1 MAFTHLHVHT
11 EYSLLDGSN
20 KIKEYVARVRELGMN
35 SAAITD
41 HGVMY
46 GVIDFYRAAR
56 EAGIKPILGCEV
68 YVAPNSRFDK
78 ELTGGEDR
86 YHHLVLLA
94 ENNTGYAN
102 LMKIVSRG
110 FTEGYY
116 YKPRVDMEVL
126 QQFHEGIIALSAC
139 LAGEVP
145 RLILK
150 GMKEEARMAARKYE
164 ACFGKGNYFLE
175 LQDHGIPEQRTVNM
189 ELVQMSRE
197 LDIPLV
203 TTNDVHYT
211 YAEDAIPHDILLCLQ
226 TGKKLADE
234 DRMRYEGGQYYVKSE
249 EEMKGLFPYA
259 WEAVENTQRIADR
272 CNVEIEFGVTK
283 LPKYD
288 VPEGYDSWSYLN
300 KLCNDGLAERYGDG
314 DQPAGETGQTLRERL
329 DYELGVIR
337 RMGYVDYFLIV
348 WDFIN
353 YAKEHGIP
361 VGPGRGSAAGSI
373 VAYCLKI
380 TNIDPIHYNLLFE
393 RFLNPARVSM
403 PDIDTDLCY
412 RRRGEVIEYLARKYG
427 SDQVAQIITFGTLAA
442 RAVIRDVGRVTN
454 MPLREVDRIA
464 KMVPV
469 GPGVTLKKTME
480 GSREFRDLYD
490 SDTTVHRL
498 IDHCLDLEGISRNS
512 GTHAA
517 GVVICSKPV
526 EEYVP
531 IQLTQDGFIQTQYEK
546 DQVEQLG
553 LLKMDLLGLRNLTV
567 IHDALEMIRE
577 NRGID
582 LDINKIPSEDEETCK
597 MLCDGDTI
605 GVFQSESSGFT
616 SLLMQLHPERFEDLI
631 PMVALYRPG
640 PLGSGMAEDFIKR
653 KHGKIP
659 VEYPHPSLEP
669 ILKETYGVI
678 LYQEQV
684 MQIASVMGGFSLGQA
699 DMLRRAMGHK
709 EPEILQ
715 QNRETFV
722 DGAVANGVDD
732 RTANY
737 VFDLM
742 VHFAGYGFNKSH
754 SVCYGWIA
762 WQTAYLKAHY
772 RPEFMAAM
780 MTCYNGD
787 RDKVSRYISD
797 TRRAGVVIAAP
808 DVNLSEAYFSVK
820 GDKILFGLDGIQ
832 NVGEGAVRS
841 IIEARKQGGPFKSLS
856 DFVERAD
863 NRGLN
868 SRACESLI
876 RCGAL
881 DSLGANRSQLLAALP
896 EALGDAQSIR
906 NERASGQL
914 NLFGGEETPETIV
927 YPDLP
932 DMDPKEKIEWER
944 KLLGFYVSGHPLDSY
959 KEQLKAC
966 TPLYHLT
973 AEGNQYDGRMVTI
986 GGTIS
991 RIKGTMTK
999 KGQPMGYVTI
1009 EDYDGEVETVVFP
1022 SVWETVRPILAE
1034 DAAVAIRGRVQAN
1047 ERDVRVL
1054 AEEIIPL
1061 DKLRA
1066 SAPSPAGVLHLYI
1079 DAAHDSN
1086 EVSQRLAGLFQKHHV
1101 KTPVIMHMMRTG
1113 QEIHAAPKFYVNY
1126 SSEAERDFRMLLGER
1141 AVALRN
1147 SGSGNI

>member
-1 MAFTHLHVHT
+1 MKRLDPFVHLHSHT
-11 EYSLLDGSN
+11 EYSLFDGISR
-20 KIKEYVARVRELGMN
+20 IGELVSHVKEMGQTAL
-35 SAAITD
+35 AITD

-46 GVIDFYRAAR
+46 GAIYLYK
-56 EAGIKPILGCEV
+56 ECIKQGIKPIIGCEI
-68 YVAPNSRFDK
+68 YVTRGSRFDK
-78 ELTGGEDR
+78 SGNGKEKLA
-86 YHHLVLLA
+86 HLILLA
-94 ENNTGYAN
+94 ENNEGYQN
-102 LMKIVSRG
+102 LIKICSKAW
-110 FTEGYY
+110 TEGYY
-116 YKPRVDMEVL
+116 HRPRADHEL
-126 QQFHEGIIALSAC
+126 LEKYHEGLIVTSAC
-139 LAGEVP
+139 VGGEVP
-145 RLILK
+145 QAILN
-150 GMKEEARMAARKYE
+150 GDMDEARKVIEFYINT
-164 ACFGKGNYFLE
+164 FGKDNYFLE
-175 LQDHGIPEQRTVNM
+175 IQNHGLPEEAAVRPVLASLAK
-189 ELVQMSRE
+189 EYGLGLVA
-197 LDIPLV
+197 
-203 TTNDVHYT
+203 TNDFHYT
-211 YAEDAIPHDILLCLQ
+211 KKEDARSQEIKLCIS
-226 TGKKLADE
+226 TGKTLDDPYHFHFANDE
-234 DRMRYEGGQYYVKSE
+234 FYCKSGDEMRAILGNIPG
-249 EEMKGLFPYA
+249 A
-259 WEAVENTQRIADR
+259 IENTRVIADR
-272 CNVEIEFGVTK
+272 CNVELTFGEHK
-283 LPKYD
+283 LPSFD
-288 VPEGYDSWSYLN
+288 VPEGETAASYLR
-300 KLCNDGLAERYGDG
+300 KLCEKALPERYAIVTDK
-314 DQPAGETGQTLRERL
+314 ERSRM
-329 DYELGVIR
+329 DYELGVIDK
-337 RMGYVDYFLIV
+337 MGFSDYFLIV
-348 WDFIN
+348 MDFIH
-353 YAKEHGIP
+353 YAKSHGIP
-361 VGPGRGSAAGSI
+361 IGPGRGSAAGSI
-373 VAYCLKI
+373 VSYLLHI
-380 TNIDPIHYNLLFE
+380 TEVDPLRFDLLFE

-490 SDTTVHRL
+490 SDTTVHCL

-1086 EVSQRLAGLFQKHHV
+1086 EVSQRLAGLFQKHHG

-1113 QEIHAAPKFYVNY
+1113 QEIHAARKFYVNY

>member
-1 MAFTHLHVHT
+1 MKRLDPFVHLHSHT
-11 EYSLLDGSN
+11 EYSLFDGISR
-20 KIKEYVARVRELGMN
+20 IGELVSHVKEMGQTAL
-35 SAAITD
+35 AITD

-46 GVIDFYRAAR
+46 GAIYLYK
-56 EAGIKPILGCEV
+56 ECIKQGIKPIIGCEI
-68 YVAPNSRFDK
+68 YVTRGSRFDK
-78 ELTGGEDR
+78 SGNGKEKLA
-86 YHHLVLLA
+86 HLILLA
-94 ENNTGYAN
+94 ENNEGYQN
-102 LMKIVSRG
+102 LIKICSKAW
-110 FTEGYY
+110 TEGYY
-116 YKPRVDMEVL
+116 HRPRADHEL
-126 QQFHEGIIALSAC
+126 LEKYHEGLIVTSAC
-139 LAGEVP
+139 VGGEVP
-145 RLILK
+145 QAILN
-150 GMKEEARMAARKYE
+150 GDMDEARKVIEFYINT
-164 ACFGKGNYFLE
+164 FGKDNYFLE
-175 LQDHGIPEQRTVNM
+175 IQNHGLPEEVAVRPVLASLAK
-189 ELVQMSRE
+189 EYGLGLVA
-197 LDIPLV
+197 
-203 TTNDVHYT
+203 TNDFHYT
-211 YAEDAIPHDILLCLQ
+211 KKEDARSQEIKLCIS
-226 TGKKLADE
+226 TGKTLDDPYHFHFANDE
-234 DRMRYEGGQYYVKSE
+234 FYCKSGDEMRAILGN
-249 EEMKGLFPYA
+249 FPGA
-259 WEAVENTQRIADR
+259 IENTRVIADR
-272 CNVEIEFGVTK
+272 CNVELTFGEHK
-283 LPKYD
+283 LPSFD
-288 VPEGYDSWSYLN
+288 VPEGETAASYLR
-300 KLCNDGLAERYGDG
+300 KLCEKALPERYAIVTDK
-314 DQPAGETGQTLRERL
+314 ERSRM
-329 DYELGVIR
+329 DYELGVIDK
-337 RMGYVDYFLIV
+337 MGFSDYFLIV
-348 WDFIN
+348 MDFIH
-353 YAKEHGIP
+353 YAKSHGIP
-361 VGPGRGSAAGSI
+361 IGPGRGSAAGSI
-373 VAYCLKI
+373 VSYLLHI
-380 TNIDPIHYNLLFE
+380 TEVDPLRFDLLFE

-490 SDTTVHRL
+490 SDTTVHCL

-841 IIEARKQGGPFKSLS
+841 IIEARKQGGLFKSLS

-1086 EVSQRLAGLFQKHHV
+1086 EVSQRLAGLFQKHHG

>member
-1 MAFTHLHVHT
+1 MKRLDPFVHLHSHT
-11 EYSLLDGSN
+11 EYSLFDGISR
-20 KIKEYVARVRELGMN
+20 IGELVSHVKEMGQTAL
-35 SAAITD
+35 AITD

-46 GVIDFYRAAR
+46 GAIYLYK
-56 EAGIKPILGCEV
+56 ECIKQGIKPIIGCEI
-68 YVAPNSRFDK
+68 YVTRGSRFDK
-78 ELTGGEDR
+78 SGNGKEKLA
-86 YHHLVLLA
+86 HLILLA
-94 ENNTGYAN
+94 ENNEGYQN
-102 LMKIVSRG
+102 LIKICSKAW
-110 FTEGYY
+110 TEGYY
-116 YKPRVDMEVL
+116 HRPRADHEL
-126 QQFHEGIIALSAC
+126 LEKYHEGLIVTSAC
-139 LAGEVP
+139 VGGEVP
-145 RLILK
+145 QAILN
-150 GMKEEARMAARKYE
+150 GDMDEARKVIEFYINT
-164 ACFGKGNYFLE
+164 FGKDNYFLE
-175 LQDHGIPEQRTVNM
+175 IQNHGLPEEAAVRPVLASLAK
-189 ELVQMSRE
+189 EYGLGLVA
-197 LDIPLV
+197 
-203 TTNDVHYT
+203 TNDFHYT
-211 YAEDAIPHDILLCLQ
+211 KKEDARSQEIKLCIS
-226 TGKKLADE
+226 TGKTLDDPYHFHFANDE
-234 DRMRYEGGQYYVKSE
+234 FYCKSGDEMRAILGN
-249 EEMKGLFPYA
+249 FPGA
-259 WEAVENTQRIADR
+259 IENTRVIADR
-272 CNVEIEFGVTK
+272 CNVELTFGEHK
-283 LPKYD
+283 LPSFD
-288 VPEGYDSWSYLN
+288 VPEGETAASYLR
-300 KLCNDGLAERYGDG
+300 KLCEKALPERYAVVTDK
-314 DQPAGETGQTLRERL
+314 ERSRM
-329 DYELGVIR
+329 DYELGVIDK
-337 RMGYVDYFLIV
+337 MGFSDYFLIV
-348 WDFIN
+348 MDFIH
-353 YAKEHGIP
+353 YAKSHGIP
-361 VGPGRGSAAGSI
+361 IGPGRGSAAGSI
-373 VAYCLKI
+373 VSYLLHI
-380 TNIDPIHYNLLFE
+380 TEVDPLRFDLLFE

-517 GVVICSKPV
+517 GVVICSKHV

-1086 EVSQRLAGLFQKHHV
+1086 EVSQRLAGLFQKHHG

>member
-1 MAFTHLHVHT
+1 MKRLDPFVHLHSHT
-11 EYSLLDGSN
+11 EYSLFDGISR
-20 KIKEYVARVRELGMN
+20 IGELVSHVKEMGQTAL
-35 SAAITD
+35 AITD

-46 GVIDFYRAAR
+46 GAIYLYK
-56 EAGIKPILGCEV
+56 ECIKQGIKPIIGCEI
-68 YVAPNSRFDK
+68 YVTRGSRFDK
-78 ELTGGEDR
+78 SGNGKEKLA
-86 YHHLVLLA
+86 HLILLA
-94 ENNTGYAN
+94 ENNEGYQN
-102 LMKIVSRG
+102 LIKICSKAW
-110 FTEGYY
+110 TEGYY
-116 YKPRVDMEVL
+116 HRPRADHEL
-126 QQFHEGIIALSAC
+126 LEKYHEGLIVTSAC
-139 LAGEVP
+139 VGGEVP
-145 RLILK
+145 QAILN
-150 GMKEEARMAARKYE
+150 GDMDEARKVIEFYINT
-164 ACFGKGNYFLE
+164 FGKDNYFLE
-175 LQDHGIPEQRTVNM
+175 IQNHGLPEEAAVRPVLASLAK
-189 ELVQMSRE
+189 EYGLGLVA
-197 LDIPLV
+197 
-203 TTNDVHYT
+203 TNDFHYT
-211 YAEDAIPHDILLCLQ
+211 KKEDARSQEIKLCIS
-226 TGKKLADE
+226 TGKTLDDPYHFHFANDE
-234 DRMRYEGGQYYVKSE
+234 FYCKSGDEMRAILGN
-249 EEMKGLFPYA
+249 FPGA
-259 WEAVENTQRIADR
+259 IENTRVIADR
-272 CNVEIEFGVTK
+272 CNVELTFGEHK
-283 LPKYD
+283 LPSFD
-288 VPEGYDSWSYLN
+288 VPEGETAASYLR
-300 KLCNDGLAERYGDG
+300 KLCEKALPERYAIVTDK
-314 DQPAGETGQTLRERL
+314 ERSRM
-329 DYELGVIR
+329 DYELGVIDK
-337 RMGYVDYFLIV
+337 MGFSDYFLIV
-348 WDFIN
+348 MDFIH
-353 YAKEHGIP
+353 YAKSHGIP
-361 VGPGRGSAAGSI
+361 IGPGRGSAAGSI
-373 VAYCLKI
+373 VSYLLHI
-380 TNIDPIHYNLLFE
+380 TEVDPLRFDLLFE

-490 SDTTVHRL
+490 SDTTVHCL

-841 IIEARKQGGPFKSLS
+841 IIEARKQGGLFKSLS

-1022 SVWETVRPILAE
+1022 SVWETVRP
-1034 DAAVAIRGRVQAN
+1034 
-1047 ERDVRVL
+1047 
-1054 AEEIIPL
+1054 
-1061 DKLRA
+1061 
-1066 SAPSPAGVLHLYI
+1066 
-1079 DAAHDSN
+1079 DSC
-1086 EVSQRLAGLFQKHHV
+1086 
-1101 KTPVIMHMMRTG
+1101 
-1113 QEIHAAPKFYVNY
+1113 
-1126 SSEAERDFRMLLGER
+1126 
-1141 AVALRN
+1141 
-1147 SGSGNI
+1147 

>member
-1 MAFTHLHVHT
+1 MKRLDPFVHLHSHT
-11 EYSLLDGSN
+11 EYSLFDGISR
-20 KIKEYVARVRELGMN
+20 IGELVSHVKEMGQTAL
-35 SAAITD
+35 AITD

-46 GVIDFYRAAR
+46 GAVYLYKECIKQ
-56 EAGIKPILGCEV
+56 GIKPIIGCEI
-68 YVAPNSRFDK
+68 YVTRGSRFDK
-78 ELTGGEDR
+78 SGNGKEKLA
-86 YHHLVLLA
+86 HLILLA
-94 ENNTGYAN
+94 ENNEGYQN
-102 LMKIVSRG
+102 LIKICSKAW
-110 FTEGYY
+110 TEGYY
-116 YKPRVDMEVL
+116 HRPRADHEL
-126 QQFHEGIIALSAC
+126 LEKYHEGLIVTSAC
-139 LAGEVP
+139 VGGEVP
-145 RLILK
+145 QAILN
-150 GMKEEARMAARKYE
+150 GDMDEARKVIEFYINT
-164 ACFGKGNYFLE
+164 FGKDNYFLE
-175 LQDHGIPEQRTVNM
+175 IQNHGLPEEAAVRPVLASLAK
-189 ELVQMSRE
+189 EYGLGLVA
-197 LDIPLV
+197 
-203 TTNDVHYT
+203 TNDFHYT
-211 YAEDAIPHDILLCLQ
+211 KKEDARSQEIKLCIS
-226 TGKKLADE
+226 TGKTLDDPYHFHFANDE
-234 DRMRYEGGQYYVKSE
+234 FYCKSGDEMRAILGN
-249 EEMKGLFPYA
+249 FPGA
-259 WEAVENTQRIADR
+259 IENTRVIADR
-272 CNVEIEFGVTK
+272 CNVELTFGEHK
-283 LPKYD
+283 LPSFD
-288 VPEGYDSWSYLN
+288 VPEGETAASYLR
-300 KLCNDGLAERYGDG
+300 KLCEKALPERYAVVTDK
-314 DQPAGETGQTLRERL
+314 ERSRM
-329 DYELGVIR
+329 DYELGVIDK
-337 RMGYVDYFLIV
+337 MGFSDYFLIV
-348 WDFIN
+348 MDFIH
-353 YAKEHGIP
+353 YAKSHGIP
-361 VGPGRGSAAGSI
+361 IGPGRGSAAGSI
-373 VAYCLKI
+373 VSYLLHI
-380 TNIDPIHYNLLFE
+380 TEVDPLRFDLLFE

-868 SRACESLI
+868 SHACESLI

-1086 EVSQRLAGLFQKHHV
+1086 EVSQRLAGLFQKHHG

>member
-1 MAFTHLHVHT
+1 MKRLDPFVHLHSHT
-11 EYSLLDGSN
+11 EYSLFDGISR
-20 KIKEYVARVRELGMN
+20 IGELVSHVKEMGQTAL
-35 SAAITD
+35 AITD

-46 GVIDFYRAAR
+46 GAVYLYKECIKQ
-56 EAGIKPILGCEV
+56 GIKPIIGCEI
-68 YVAPNSRFDK
+68 YVTRGSRFDK
-78 ELTGGEDR
+78 SGNGKEKLA
-86 YHHLVLLA
+86 HLILLA
-94 ENNTGYAN
+94 ENNEGYQN
-102 LMKIVSRG
+102 LIKICSKAW
-110 FTEGYY
+110 TEGYY
-116 YKPRVDMEVL
+116 HRPRADHEL
-126 QQFHEGIIALSAC
+126 LEKYHEGLIVTSAC
-139 LAGEVP
+139 VGGEVP
-145 RLILK
+145 QAILN
-150 GMKEEARMAARKYE
+150 GDMDEARKVIEFYINT
-164 ACFGKGNYFLE
+164 FGKDNYFLE
-175 LQDHGIPEQRTVNM
+175 IQNHGLPEEAAVRPVLASLAK
-189 ELVQMSRE
+189 EYGLGLVA
-197 LDIPLV
+197 
-203 TTNDVHYT
+203 TNDFHYT
-211 YAEDAIPHDILLCLQ
+211 KKEDARSQEIKLCIS
-226 TGKKLADE
+226 TGKTLDDPYHFHFANDE
-234 DRMRYEGGQYYVKSE
+234 FYCKSGDEMRAILGN
-249 EEMKGLFPYA
+249 FPGA
-259 WEAVENTQRIADR
+259 IENTRVIADR
-272 CNVEIEFGVTK
+272 CNVELTFGEHK
-283 LPKYD
+283 LPSFD
-288 VPEGYDSWSYLN
+288 VPEGETAASYLR
-300 KLCNDGLAERYGDG
+300 KLCEKALPERYAVVTDK
-314 DQPAGETGQTLRERL
+314 ERSRM
-329 DYELGVIR
+329 DYELGVIDK
-337 RMGYVDYFLIV
+337 MGFSDYFLIV
-348 WDFIN
+348 MDFIH
-353 YAKEHGIP
+353 YAKSHGIP
-361 VGPGRGSAAGSI
+361 IGPGRGSAAGSI
-373 VAYCLKI
+373 VSYLLHI
-380 TNIDPIHYNLLFE
+380 TEVDPLRFNLLFE

-517 GVVICSKPV
+517 GVVICSKHV

-1086 EVSQRLAGLFQKHHV
+1086 EVSQRLAGLFQKHHG

>member
-1 MAFTHLHVHT
+1 MKRLDPFVHLHSHT
-11 EYSLLDGSN
+11 EYSLFDGISR
-20 KIKEYVARVRELGMN
+20 IGELVSHVKEMGQTAL
-35 SAAITD
+35 AITD

-46 GVIDFYRAAR
+46 GAVYLYKECIKQ
-56 EAGIKPILGCEV
+56 GIKPIIGCEI
-68 YVAPNSRFDK
+68 YVTRGSRFDK
-78 ELTGGEDR
+78 SGNGKEKLA
-86 YHHLVLLA
+86 HLILLA
-94 ENNTGYAN
+94 ENNEGYQN
-102 LMKIVSRG
+102 LIKICSKAW
-110 FTEGYY
+110 TEGYY
-116 YKPRVDMEVL
+116 HRPRADHEL
-126 QQFHEGIIALSAC
+126 LEKYHEGLIVTSAC
-139 LAGEVP
+139 VGGEVP
-145 RLILK
+145 QAILN
-150 GMKEEARMAARKYE
+150 GDMDEARKVIEFYINT
-164 ACFGKGNYFLE
+164 FGKDNYFLE
-175 LQDHGIPEQRTVNM
+175 IQNHGLPEEAAVRPVLASLAK
-189 ELVQMSRE
+189 EYGLGLVA
-197 LDIPLV
+197 
-203 TTNDVHYT
+203 TNDFHYT
-211 YAEDAIPHDILLCLQ
+211 KKEDARSQEIKLCIS
-226 TGKKLADE
+226 TGKTLDDPYHFHFANDE
-234 DRMRYEGGQYYVKSE
+234 FYCKSGDEMRAILGN
-249 EEMKGLFPYA
+249 FPGA
-259 WEAVENTQRIADR
+259 IENTRVIADR
-272 CNVEIEFGVTK
+272 CNVELTFGEHK
-283 LPKYD
+283 LPSFD
-288 VPEGYDSWSYLN
+288 VPEGETAASYLR
-300 KLCNDGLAERYGDG
+300 KLCEKALPGRYAVVTDKERS
-314 DQPAGETGQTLRERL
+314 RM
-329 DYELGVIR
+329 DYELGVIDK
-337 RMGYVDYFLIV
+337 MGFSDYFLIV
-348 WDFIN
+348 MDFIH
-353 YAKEHGIP
+353 YAKSHGIP
-361 VGPGRGSAAGSI
+361 IGPGRGSAAGSI
-373 VAYCLKI
+373 VSYLLHI
-380 TNIDPIHYNLLFE
+380 TEVDPLRFDLLFE

-490 SDTTVHRL
+490 SDTTVHCL

-841 IIEARKQGGPFKSLS
+841 IIEARKQGGLFKSLS

-1086 EVSQRLAGLFQKHHV
+1086 EVSQRLAGLFQKHHG

>member
-1 MAFTHLHVHT
+1 MKRLDPFVHLHSHT
-11 EYSLLDGSN
+11 EYSLFDGISR
-20 KIKEYVARVRELGMN
+20 IGELVSHVKEMGQTAL
-35 SAAITD
+35 AITD

-46 GVIDFYRAAR
+46 GAIYLYK
-56 EAGIKPILGCEV
+56 ECIKQGIKPIIGCEI
-68 YVAPNSRFDK
+68 YVTRGSRFDK
-78 ELTGGEDR
+78 SGNGKEKLA
-86 YHHLVLLA
+86 HLILLA
-94 ENNTGYAN
+94 ENNEGYQN
-102 LMKIVSRG
+102 LIKICSKAW
-110 FTEGYY
+110 TEGYY
-116 YKPRVDMEVL
+116 HRPRADHEL
-126 QQFHEGIIALSAC
+126 LEKYHEGLIVTSAC
-139 LAGEVP
+139 VGGEVP
-145 RLILK
+145 QAILN
-150 GMKEEARMAARKYE
+150 GDMDEARKVIEFYINT
-164 ACFGKGNYFLE
+164 FGKDNYFLE
-175 LQDHGIPEQRTVNM
+175 IQNHGLPEEAAVRPVLASLAK
-189 ELVQMSRE
+189 EYGLGLVA
-197 LDIPLV
+197 
-203 TTNDVHYT
+203 TNDFHYT
-211 YAEDAIPHDILLCLQ
+211 KKEDARSQEIKLCIS
-226 TGKKLADE
+226 TGKTLDDPYHFHFANDE
-234 DRMRYEGGQYYVKSE
+234 FYCKSGDEMRAILGN
-249 EEMKGLFPYA
+249 FPGA
-259 WEAVENTQRIADR
+259 IENTRVIADR
-272 CNVEIEFGVTK
+272 CNVELTFGEHK
-283 LPKYD
+283 LPSFD
-288 VPEGYDSWSYLN
+288 VPEGETAASYLR
-300 KLCNDGLAERYGDG
+300 KLCEKALPERYAVVTDK
-314 DQPAGETGQTLRERL
+314 ERSRM
-329 DYELGVIR
+329 DYELGVIDK
-337 RMGYVDYFLIV
+337 MGFSDYFLIV
-348 WDFIN
+348 MDFIH
-353 YAKEHGIP
+353 YAKSHGIP
-361 VGPGRGSAAGSI
+361 IGPGRGSAAGSI
-373 VAYCLKI
+373 VSYLLHI
-380 TNIDPIHYNLLFE
+380 TEVDPLRFDLLFE

-531 IQLTQDGFIQTQYEK
+531 IQLTQDRFIQTQYEK

-1086 EVSQRLAGLFQKHHV
+1086 EVSQRLAGLFQKHHG

>member
-1 MAFTHLHVHT
+1 MKRLDPFVHLHSHT
-11 EYSLLDGSN
+11 EYSLFDGISR
-20 KIKEYVARVRELGMN
+20 IGELVSHVKEMGQTAL
-35 SAAITD
+35 AITD

-46 GVIDFYRAAR
+46 GAVYLYKECIKQ
-56 EAGIKPILGCEV
+56 GIKPIIGCEI
-68 YVAPNSRFDK
+68 YVTRGSRFDK
-78 ELTGGEDR
+78 SGNGKEKLA
-86 YHHLVLLA
+86 HLILLA
-94 ENNTGYAN
+94 ENNEGYQN
-102 LMKIVSRG
+102 LIKICSKAW
-110 FTEGYY
+110 TEGYY
-116 YKPRVDMEVL
+116 HRPRADHEL
-126 QQFHEGIIALSAC
+126 LEKYHEGLIVTSAC
-139 LAGEVP
+139 VGGEVP
-145 RLILK
+145 QAILN
-150 GMKEEARMAARKYE
+150 GDMDEARKVIEFYINT
-164 ACFGKGNYFLE
+164 FGKDNYFLE
-175 LQDHGIPEQRTVNM
+175 IQNHGLPEEAAVRPVLASLAK
-189 ELVQMSRE
+189 EYGLGLVA
-197 LDIPLV
+197 
-203 TTNDVHYT
+203 TNDFHYT
-211 YAEDAIPHDILLCLQ
+211 KKEDARSQEIKLCIS
-226 TGKKLADE
+226 TGKTLDDPYHFHFANDE
-234 DRMRYEGGQYYVKSE
+234 FYCKSGDEMRAILGN
-249 EEMKGLFPYA
+249 FPGA
-259 WEAVENTQRIADR
+259 IENTRVIADR
-272 CNVEIEFGVTK
+272 CNVELTFGEHK
-283 LPKYD
+283 LPSFD
-288 VPEGYDSWSYLN
+288 VPEGETAASYLR
-300 KLCNDGLAERYGDG
+300 KLCEKALPERYAIVTDK
-314 DQPAGETGQTLRERL
+314 ERSRM
-329 DYELGVIR
+329 DYELGVIDK
-337 RMGYVDYFLIV
+337 MGFSDYFLIV
-348 WDFIN
+348 MDFIH
-353 YAKEHGIP
+353 YAKSHGIP
-361 VGPGRGSAAGSI
+361 IGPGRGSAAGSI
-373 VAYCLKI
+373 VSYLLHI
-380 TNIDPIHYNLLFE
+380 TEVDPLRFDLLFE

-1086 EVSQRLAGLFQKHHV
+1086 EVSQRLAGLFQKHHG

>member
-1 MAFTHLHVHT
+1 MKRLDPFVHLHSHT
-11 EYSLLDGSN
+11 EYSLFDGISR
-20 KIKEYVARVRELGMN
+20 IGELVSHVKEMGQTAL
-35 SAAITD
+35 AITD

-46 GVIDFYRAAR
+46 GAIYLYK
-56 EAGIKPILGCEV
+56 ECIKQGIKPIIGCEI
-68 YVAPNSRFDK
+68 YVTRGSRFDK
-78 ELTGGEDR
+78 SGNGKEKLA
-86 YHHLVLLA
+86 HLILLA
-94 ENNTGYAN
+94 ENNEGYQN
-102 LMKIVSRG
+102 LIKICSKAW
-110 FTEGYY
+110 TEGYY
-116 YKPRVDMEVL
+116 HRPRADHEL
-126 QQFHEGIIALSAC
+126 LEKFHEGLIVTSAC
-139 LAGEVP
+139 VGGEVP
-145 RLILK
+145 QAILN
-150 GMKEEARMAARKYE
+150 GDMDEARKVIEFYINT
-164 ACFGKGNYFLE
+164 FGKDNYFLE
-175 LQDHGIPEQRTVNM
+175 IQNHGLPEEAAVRPVLASLAK
-189 ELVQMSRE
+189 EYGLGLVA
-197 LDIPLV
+197 
-203 TTNDVHYT
+203 TNDFHYT
-211 YAEDAIPHDILLCLQ
+211 KKEDARSQEIKLCIS
-226 TGKKLADE
+226 TGKTLDDPYHFHFANDE
-234 DRMRYEGGQYYVKSE
+234 FYCKSGDEMRAILGN
-249 EEMKGLFPYA
+249 FPGA
-259 WEAVENTQRIADR
+259 IENTRVIADR
-272 CNVEIEFGVTK
+272 CNVELTFGEHK
-283 LPKYD
+283 LPSFD
-288 VPEGYDSWSYLN
+288 VPEGETAASYLR
-300 KLCNDGLAERYGDG
+300 KLCEKALPERYAIVTDK
-314 DQPAGETGQTLRERL
+314 ERSRM
-329 DYELGVIR
+329 DYELGVIDK
-337 RMGYVDYFLIV
+337 MGFSDYFLIV
-348 WDFIN
+348 MDFIH
-353 YAKEHGIP
+353 YAKSHGIP
-361 VGPGRGSAAGSI
+361 IGPGRGSAAGSI
-373 VAYCLKI
+373 VSYLLHI
-380 TNIDPIHYNLLFE
+380 TEVDPLRFDLLFE

-469 GPGVTLKKTME
+469 GPGVTLKKTIE

-490 SDTTVHRL
+490 SDTTVHCL

-841 IIEARKQGGPFKSLS
+841 IIEARKQGGLFKSLS

-999 KGQPMGYVTI
+999 KGQPMGYVMI

-1086 EVSQRLAGLFQKHHV
+1086 EVSQRLAGLFQKHHG

>member
-1 MAFTHLHVHT
+1 MKRLDPFVHLHSHT
-11 EYSLLDGSN
+11 EYSLFDGISR
-20 KIKEYVARVRELGMN
+20 IGELVSHVKEMGQTAL
-35 SAAITD
+35 AITD

-46 GVIDFYRAAR
+46 GAVYLYKECIKQ
-56 EAGIKPILGCEV
+56 GIKPIIGCEI
-68 YVAPNSRFDK
+68 YVTRGSRFDK
-78 ELTGGEDR
+78 SGNGKEKLA
-86 YHHLVLLA
+86 HLILLA
-94 ENNTGYAN
+94 ENNEGYQN
-102 LMKIVSRG
+102 LIKICSKAW
-110 FTEGYY
+110 TEGYY
-116 YKPRVDMEVL
+116 HRPRADHEL
-126 QQFHEGIIALSAC
+126 LEKYHEGLIVTSAC
-139 LAGEVP
+139 VGGEVP
-145 RLILK
+145 QAILN
-150 GMKEEARMAARKYE
+150 GDMDEARKVIEFYINT
-164 ACFGKGNYFLE
+164 FGKDNYFLE
-175 LQDHGIPEQRTVNM
+175 IQNHGLPEEAAVRPVLASLAK
-189 ELVQMSRE
+189 EYGLGLVA
-197 LDIPLV
+197 
-203 TTNDVHYT
+203 TNDFHYT
-211 YAEDAIPHDILLCLQ
+211 KKEDARSQEIKLCIS
-226 TGKKLADE
+226 TGKTLDDPYHFHFANDE
-234 DRMRYEGGQYYVKSE
+234 FYCKSGDEMRAILGN
-249 EEMKGLFPYA
+249 FPGA
-259 WEAVENTQRIADR
+259 IENTRVIADR
-272 CNVEIEFGVTK
+272 CNVELTFGEHK
-283 LPKYD
+283 LPSFD
-288 VPEGYDSWSYLN
+288 MPEGETAASYLR
-300 KLCNDGLAERYGDG
+300 KLCEKALPERYAVVTDK
-314 DQPAGETGQTLRERL
+314 ERSRM
-329 DYELGVIR
+329 DYELGVIDK
-337 RMGYVDYFLIV
+337 MGFSDYFLIV
-348 WDFIN
+348 MDFIH
-353 YAKEHGIP
+353 YAKSHGIP
-361 VGPGRGSAAGSI
+361 IGPGRGSAAGSI
-373 VAYCLKI
+373 VSYLLHI
-380 TNIDPIHYNLLFE
+380 TEVDPLRFDLLFE

-1022 SVWETVRPILAE
+1022 SVLETVRPILAE

-1086 EVSQRLAGLFQKHHV
+1086 EVSQRLAGLFQKHHG

>member
-1 MAFTHLHVHT
+1 MKRLDPFVHLHSHT
-11 EYSLLDGSN
+11 EYSLFDGISR
-20 KIKEYVARVRELGMN
+20 IGELVSHVKEMGQTAL
-35 SAAITD
+35 AITD

-46 GVIDFYRAAR
+46 GAVYLYKECIKQ
-56 EAGIKPILGCEV
+56 GIKPIIGCEI
-68 YVAPNSRFDK
+68 YVTRGSRFDK
-78 ELTGGEDR
+78 SGNGKEKLA
-86 YHHLVLLA
+86 HLILLA
-94 ENNTGYAN
+94 ENNEGYQN
-102 LMKIVSRG
+102 LIKICSKAW
-110 FTEGYY
+110 TEGYY
-116 YKPRVDMEVL
+116 HRPRADHEL
-126 QQFHEGIIALSAC
+126 LEKYHEGLIVTSAC
-139 LAGEVP
+139 VGGEVP
-145 RLILK
+145 QAILN
-150 GMKEEARMAARKYE
+150 GDMDEARKVIEFYINT
-164 ACFGKGNYFLE
+164 FGKDNYFLE
-175 LQDHGIPEQRTVNM
+175 IQNHGLPEEAAVRPVLASLAK
-189 ELVQMSRE
+189 EYGLGLVA
-197 LDIPLV
+197 
-203 TTNDVHYT
+203 TNDFHYT
-211 YAEDAIPHDILLCLQ
+211 KKEDARSQEIKLCIS
-226 TGKKLADE
+226 TGKTLDDPYHFHFANDE
-234 DRMRYEGGQYYVKSE
+234 FYCKSGDEMRAILGN
-249 EEMKGLFPYA
+249 FPGA
-259 WEAVENTQRIADR
+259 IENTRVIADR
-272 CNVEIEFGVTK
+272 CNVELTFGEHK
-283 LPKYD
+283 LPSFD
-288 VPEGYDSWSYLN
+288 VPEGETAASYLR
-300 KLCNDGLAERYGDG
+300 KLCEKALPERYAIVTDK
-314 DQPAGETGQTLRERL
+314 ERSRM
-329 DYELGVIR
+329 DYELGVIDK
-337 RMGYVDYFLIV
+337 MGFSDYFLIV
-348 WDFIN
+348 MDFIH
-353 YAKEHGIP
+353 YAKSHGIP
-361 VGPGRGSAAGSI
+361 IGPGRGSAAGSI
-373 VAYCLKI
+373 VSYLLHI
-380 TNIDPIHYNLLFE
+380 TEVDPLRFDLLFE

-490 SDTTVHRL
+490 SDTTVHCL

-841 IIEARKQGGPFKSLS
+841 IIEARKQGGLFKSLS

-1086 EVSQRLAGLFQKHHV
+1086 EVSQRLAGLFQKHHG

>member
-1 MAFTHLHVHT
+1 MKRLDPFVHLHSHT
-11 EYSLLDGSN
+11 EYSLFDGISR
-20 KIKEYVARVRELGMN
+20 IGELVSHVKEMGQTAL
-35 SAAITD
+35 AITD

-46 GVIDFYRAAR
+46 GAVYLYKECIKQ
-56 EAGIKPILGCEV
+56 GIKPIIGCEI
-68 YVAPNSRFDK
+68 YVTRGSRFDK
-78 ELTGGEDR
+78 SGNGKEKLA
-86 YHHLVLLA
+86 HLILLA
-94 ENNTGYAN
+94 ENNEGYQN
-102 LMKIVSRG
+102 LIKICSKAW
-110 FTEGYY
+110 TEGYY
-116 YKPRVDMEVL
+116 HRPRADHEL
-126 QQFHEGIIALSAC
+126 LEKYHEGLIVTSAC
-139 LAGEVP
+139 VGGEVP
-145 RLILK
+145 QAILN
-150 GMKEEARMAARKYE
+150 GDMDEARKVIEFYINT
-164 ACFGKGNYFLE
+164 FGKDNYFLE
-175 LQDHGIPEQRTVNM
+175 IQNHGLPEEAAVRPVLASLAK
-189 ELVQMSRE
+189 EYGLGLVA
-197 LDIPLV
+197 
-203 TTNDVHYT
+203 TNDFHYT
-211 YAEDAIPHDILLCLQ
+211 KKEDARSQEIKLCIS
-226 TGKKLADE
+226 TGKTLDDPYHFHFANDE
-234 DRMRYEGGQYYVKSE
+234 FYCKSGDEMRAILGN
-249 EEMKGLFPYA
+249 FPGA
-259 WEAVENTQRIADR
+259 IENTRVIADR
-272 CNVEIEFGVTK
+272 CNVELTFGEHK
-283 LPKYD
+283 LPSFD
-288 VPEGYDSWSYLN
+288 VPEGETAASYLR
-300 KLCNDGLAERYGDG
+300 KLCEKALPERYAVVTDK
-314 DQPAGETGQTLRERL
+314 ERSRM
-329 DYELGVIR
+329 DYELGVIDK
-337 RMGYVDYFLIV
+337 MGFSDYFLIV
-348 WDFIN
+348 MDFIH
-353 YAKEHGIP
+353 YAKSHGIP
-361 VGPGRGSAAGSI
+361 IGPGRGSAAGSI
-373 VAYCLKI
+373 VSYLLHI
-380 TNIDPIHYNLLFE
+380 TEVDPLRFDLLFE

-841 IIEARKQGGPFKSLS
+841 IIEARKQGGLFKSLS

-1066 SAPSPAGVLHLYI
+1066 SAPSPAGVLHFYI

-1086 EVSQRLAGLFQKHHV
+1086 EVSQRLAGLFQKHHG

>member
-1 MAFTHLHVHT
+1 MKRLDPFVHLHSHT
-11 EYSLLDGSN
+11 EYSLFDGISR
-20 KIKEYVARVRELGMN
+20 IGELVSHVKEMGQTAL
-35 SAAITD
+35 AITD

-46 GVIDFYRAAR
+46 GAIYLYK
-56 EAGIKPILGCEV
+56 ECIKQGIKPIIGCEI
-68 YVAPNSRFDK
+68 YVTRGSRFDK
-78 ELTGGEDR
+78 SGNGKEKLA
-86 YHHLVLLA
+86 HLILLA
-94 ENNTGYAN
+94 ENNEGYQN
-102 LMKIVSRG
+102 LIKICSKAW
-110 FTEGYY
+110 TEGYY
-116 YKPRVDMEVL
+116 HRPRADHEL
-126 QQFHEGIIALSAC
+126 LEKYHEGLIVTSAC
-139 LAGEVP
+139 VGGEVP
-145 RLILK
+145 QAILN
-150 GMKEEARMAARKYE
+150 GDMDEARKVIEFYINT
-164 ACFGKGNYFLE
+164 FGKDNYFLE
-175 LQDHGIPEQRTVNM
+175 IQNHGLPEEAAVRPVLASLAK
-189 ELVQMSRE
+189 EYGLGLVA
-197 LDIPLV
+197 
-203 TTNDVHYT
+203 TNDFHYT
-211 YAEDAIPHDILLCLQ
+211 KKEDARSQEIKLCIS
-226 TGKKLADE
+226 TGKTLDDPYHFHFANDE
-234 DRMRYEGGQYYVKSE
+234 FYCKSGDEMRAILGN
-249 EEMKGLFPYA
+249 FPGA
-259 WEAVENTQRIADR
+259 IENTRVIADR
-272 CNVEIEFGVTK
+272 CNVELTFGEHK
-283 LPKYD
+283 LPSFD
-288 VPEGYDSWSYLN
+288 VPEGETAASYLR
-300 KLCNDGLAERYGDG
+300 KLCEKALPERYAIVTDK
-314 DQPAGETGQTLRERL
+314 ERSRM
-329 DYELGVIR
+329 DYELGVIDK
-337 RMGYVDYFLIV
+337 MGFSDYFLIV
-348 WDFIN
+348 MDFIH
-353 YAKEHGIP
+353 YAKSHGIP
-361 VGPGRGSAAGSI
+361 IGPGRGSAAGSI
-373 VAYCLKI
+373 VSYLLHI
-380 TNIDPIHYNLLFE
+380 TEVDPLRFDLLFE

-490 SDTTVHRL
+490 SDTTVHCL

-762 WQTAYLKAHY
+762 WQTAYLKVHY

-841 IIEARKQGGPFKSLS
+841 IIEARKQGGLFKSLS

-1086 EVSQRLAGLFQKHHV
+1086 EVSQRLAGLFQKHHG

>member
-1 MAFTHLHVHT
+1 MKRLDPFVHLHSHT
-11 EYSLLDGSN
+11 EYSLFDGISR
-20 KIKEYVARVRELGMN
+20 IGELVSHVKEMGQTAL
-35 SAAITD
+35 AITD

-46 GVIDFYRAAR
+46 GAVYLYKECIKQ
-56 EAGIKPILGCEV
+56 GIKPIIGCEI
-68 YVAPNSRFDK
+68 YVTRGSRFDK
-78 ELTGGEDR
+78 SGNGKEKLA
-86 YHHLVLLA
+86 HLILLA
-94 ENNTGYAN
+94 ENNEGYQN
-102 LMKIVSRG
+102 LIKICSKAW
-110 FTEGYY
+110 TEGYY
-116 YKPRVDMEVL
+116 HRPRADHEL
-126 QQFHEGIIALSAC
+126 LEKYHEGLIVTSAC
-139 LAGEVP
+139 VGGEVP
-145 RLILK
+145 QAILN
-150 GMKEEARMAARKYE
+150 GDMDEARKVIEFYINT
-164 ACFGKGNYFLE
+164 FGKDNYFLE
-175 LQDHGIPEQRTVNM
+175 IQNHGLPEEAAVRPVLASLAK
-189 ELVQMSRE
+189 EYGLGLVA
-197 LDIPLV
+197 
-203 TTNDVHYT
+203 TNDFHYT
-211 YAEDAIPHDILLCLQ
+211 KKEDARSQEIKLCIS
-226 TGKKLADE
+226 TGKTLDDPYHFHFANDE
-234 DRMRYEGGQYYVKSE
+234 FYCKSGDEMRAILGN
-249 EEMKGLFPYA
+249 FPGA
-259 WEAVENTQRIADR
+259 IENTRVIADR
-272 CNVEIEFGVTK
+272 CNVELTFGEHK
-283 LPKYD
+283 LPSFD
-288 VPEGYDSWSYLN
+288 VPEGETAASYLR
-300 KLCNDGLAERYGDG
+300 KLCEKALPERYAVVTDK
-314 DQPAGETGQTLRERL
+314 ERSRM
-329 DYELGVIR
+329 DYELGVIDK
-337 RMGYVDYFLIV
+337 MGFSDYFLIV
-348 WDFIN
+348 MDFIH
-353 YAKEHGIP
+353 YAKSHGIP
-361 VGPGRGSAAGSI
+361 IGPGRGSAAGSI
-373 VAYCLKI
+373 VSYLLHI
-380 TNIDPIHYNLLFE
+380 TEVDPLRFDLLFE

-442 RAVIRDVGRVTN
+442 RAVIRDVGRVMN

-490 SDTTVHRL
+490 SDTTVHCL

-841 IIEARKQGGPFKSLS
+841 IIEARKQGGLFKSLS

-1086 EVSQRLAGLFQKHHV
+1086 EVSQRLAGLFQKHHG

>member
-1 MAFTHLHVHT
+1 MKRLDPFVHLHSHT
-11 EYSLLDGSN
+11 EYSLFDGISR
-20 KIKEYVARVRELGMN
+20 IGELVSHVKEMGQTAL
-35 SAAITD
+35 AITD

-46 GVIDFYRAAR
+46 GAVYLYKECIKQ
-56 EAGIKPILGCEV
+56 GIKPIIGCEI
-68 YVAPNSRFDK
+68 YVTRGGRFDK
-78 ELTGGEDR
+78 SGNGKEKLA
-86 YHHLVLLA
+86 HLILLA
-94 ENNTGYAN
+94 ENNEGYQN
-102 LMKIVSRG
+102 LIKICSKAW
-110 FTEGYY
+110 TEGYY
-116 YKPRVDMEVL
+116 HRPRADHEL
-126 QQFHEGIIALSAC
+126 LEKYHEGLIVTSAC
-139 LAGEVP
+139 VGGEVP
-145 RLILK
+145 QAILN
-150 GMKEEARMAARKYE
+150 GDMDEARKVIEFYINT
-164 ACFGKGNYFLE
+164 FGKDNYFLE
-175 LQDHGIPEQRTVNM
+175 IQNHGLPEEAAVRPVLASLAK
-189 ELVQMSRE
+189 EYGLGLVA
-197 LDIPLV
+197 
-203 TTNDVHYT
+203 TNDFHYT
-211 YAEDAIPHDILLCLQ
+211 KKEDARSQEIKLCIS
-226 TGKKLADE
+226 TGKTLDDPYHFHFANDE
-234 DRMRYEGGQYYVKSE
+234 FYCKSGDEMRAILGN
-249 EEMKGLFPYA
+249 FPGA
-259 WEAVENTQRIADR
+259 IENTRVIADR
-272 CNVEIEFGVTK
+272 CNVELTFGEHK
-283 LPKYD
+283 LPSFD
-288 VPEGYDSWSYLN
+288 VPEGETAASYLR
-300 KLCNDGLAERYGDG
+300 KLCEKALPERYAVVTDK
-314 DQPAGETGQTLRERL
+314 ERSRM
-329 DYELGVIR
+329 DYELGVIDK
-337 RMGYVDYFLIV
+337 MGFSDYFLIV
-348 WDFIN
+348 MDFIH
-353 YAKEHGIP
+353 YAKSHGIP
-361 VGPGRGSAAGSI
+361 IGPGRGSAAGSI
-373 VAYCLKI
+373 VSYLLHI
-380 TNIDPIHYNLLFE
+380 TEVDPLRFDLLFE

-973 AEGNQYDGRMVTI
+973 AEGNRYDGRMVTI

-1086 EVSQRLAGLFQKHHV
+1086 EVSQRLAGLFQKHHG

>member
-1 MAFTHLHVHT
+1 MKRLDPFVHLHSHT
-11 EYSLLDGSN
+11 EYSLFDGISR
-20 KIKEYVARVRELGMN
+20 IGELVSHVKEMGQTAL
-35 SAAITD
+35 AITD

-46 GVIDFYRAAR
+46 GAVYLYKECIKQ
-56 EAGIKPILGCEV
+56 GIKPIIGCEI
-68 YVAPNSRFDK
+68 YVTRGSRFDK
-78 ELTGGEDR
+78 SGNGKEKLA
-86 YHHLVLLA
+86 HLILLA
-94 ENNTGYAN
+94 ENNEGYQN
-102 LMKIVSRG
+102 LIKICSKAW
-110 FTEGYY
+110 TEGYY
-116 YKPRVDMEVL
+116 HRPRADHEL
-126 QQFHEGIIALSAC
+126 LEKYHEGLIVTSAC
-139 LAGEVP
+139 VGGEVP
-145 RLILK
+145 QAILN
-150 GMKEEARMAARKYE
+150 GDMDEARKVIEFYINT
-164 ACFGKGNYFLE
+164 FGKDNYFLE
-175 LQDHGIPEQRTVNM
+175 IQNHGLPEEAAVRPVLASLAK
-189 ELVQMSRE
+189 EYGLGLVA
-197 LDIPLV
+197 
-203 TTNDVHYT
+203 TNDFHYT
-211 YAEDAIPHDILLCLQ
+211 KKEDARSQEIKLCIS
-226 TGKKLADE
+226 TGKTLDDPYHFHFANDE
-234 DRMRYEGGQYYVKSE
+234 FYCKSGDEMRAILGN
-249 EEMKGLFPYA
+249 FPGA
-259 WEAVENTQRIADR
+259 IENTRVIADR
-272 CNVEIEFGVTK
+272 CNVELTFGEHK
-283 LPKYD
+283 LPSFD
-288 VPEGYDSWSYLN
+288 VPEGETAASYLR
-300 KLCNDGLAERYGDG
+300 KLCEKALPERYAVVTDK
-314 DQPAGETGQTLRERL
+314 ERSRM
-329 DYELGVIR
+329 DYELGVIDK
-337 RMGYVDYFLIV
+337 MGFSDYFLIV
-348 WDFIN
+348 MDFIH
-353 YAKEHGIP
+353 YAKSHGIP
-361 VGPGRGSAAGSI
+361 IGPGRGSAAGSI
-373 VAYCLKI
+373 VSYLLHI
-380 TNIDPIHYNLLFE
+380 TEVDPLRFDLLFE

-490 SDTTVHRL
+490 SDTTVHCL

-517 GVVICSKPV
+517 GVVICSKLV

-841 IIEARKQGGPFKSLS
+841 IIEARKQGGLFKSLS

-1086 EVSQRLAGLFQKHHV
+1086 EVSQRLAGLFQKHHG

>member
-1 MAFTHLHVHT
+1 MKRLDPFVHLHSHT
-11 EYSLLDGSN
+11 EYSLFDGISR
-20 KIKEYVARVRELGMN
+20 IGELVSHVKEMGQTAL
-35 SAAITD
+35 AITD

-46 GVIDFYRAAR
+46 GAVYLYKECIKQ
-56 EAGIKPILGCEV
+56 GIKPIIGCEI
-68 YVAPNSRFDK
+68 YVTRGSRFDK
-78 ELTGGEDR
+78 SGNGKEKLA
-86 YHHLVLLA
+86 HLILLA
-94 ENNTGYAN
+94 ENNEGYQN
-102 LMKIVSRG
+102 LIKICSKAW
-110 FTEGYY
+110 TEGYY
-116 YKPRVDMEVL
+116 HRPRADHEL
-126 QQFHEGIIALSAC
+126 LEKYHEGLIVTSAC
-139 LAGEVP
+139 VGGEVP
-145 RLILK
+145 QAILN
-150 GMKEEARMAARKYE
+150 GDMDEARKVIEFYINT
-164 ACFGKGNYFLE
+164 FGKDNYFLE
-175 LQDHGIPEQRTVNM
+175 IQNHGLPEEAAVRPVLASLAK
-189 ELVQMSRE
+189 EYGLGLVA
-197 LDIPLV
+197 
-203 TTNDVHYT
+203 TNDFHYT
-211 YAEDAIPHDILLCLQ
+211 KKEDARSQEIKLCIS
-226 TGKKLADE
+226 TGKTLDDPYHFHFANDE
-234 DRMRYEGGQYYVKSE
+234 FYCKSGDEMRAILGN
-249 EEMKGLFPYA
+249 FPGA
-259 WEAVENTQRIADR
+259 IENTRVIADR
-272 CNVEIEFGVTK
+272 CNVELTFGEHK
-283 LPKYD
+283 LPSFD
-288 VPEGYDSWSYLN
+288 VPEGETAASYLR
-300 KLCNDGLAERYGDG
+300 KLCEKALPERYAIVTDK
-314 DQPAGETGQTLRERL
+314 ERSRM
-329 DYELGVIR
+329 DYELGVIDK
-337 RMGYVDYFLIV
+337 MGFSDYFLIV
-348 WDFIN
+348 MDFIH
-353 YAKEHGIP
+353 YAKSHGIP
-361 VGPGRGSAAGSI
+361 IGPGRGSAAGSI
-373 VAYCLKI
+373 VSYLLHI
-380 TNIDPIHYNLLFE
+380 TEVDPLRFDLLFE

-490 SDTTVHRL
+490 SDTTVHCL

-715 QNRETFV
+715 QNRETFI

-841 IIEARKQGGPFKSLS
+841 IIEARKQGGLFKSLS

-1079 DAAHDSN
+1079 DASHDSN
-1086 EVSQRLAGLFQKHHV
+1086 EVSQRLAGLFQKHHG

>member
-1 MAFTHLHVHT
+1 MKRLDPFVHLHSHT
-11 EYSLLDGSN
+11 EYSLFDGISR
-20 KIKEYVARVRELGMN
+20 IGELVSHVKEMGQTAL
-35 SAAITD
+35 AITD

-46 GVIDFYRAAR
+46 GAVYLYKECIKQ
-56 EAGIKPILGCEV
+56 GIKPIIGCEI
-68 YVAPNSRFDK
+68 YVTRGSRFDK
-78 ELTGGEDR
+78 SGNGKEKLA
-86 YHHLVLLA
+86 HLILLA
-94 ENNTGYAN
+94 ENNEGYQN
-102 LMKIVSRG
+102 LIKICSKAW
-110 FTEGYY
+110 TEGYY
-116 YKPRVDMEVL
+116 HRPRADHEL
-126 QQFHEGIIALSAC
+126 LEKYHEGLIVTSAC
-139 LAGEVP
+139 VGGEVP
-145 RLILK
+145 QAILN
-150 GMKEEARMAARKYE
+150 GDMDEARKVIEFYINT
-164 ACFGKGNYFLE
+164 FGKDNYFLE
-175 LQDHGIPEQRTVNM
+175 IQNHGLPEEAAVRPVLASLAK
-189 ELVQMSRE
+189 EYGLGLVA
-197 LDIPLV
+197 
-203 TTNDVHYT
+203 TNDFHYT
-211 YAEDAIPHDILLCLQ
+211 KKEDARSQEIKLCIS
-226 TGKKLADE
+226 TGKTLDDPYHFHFANDE
-234 DRMRYEGGQYYVKSE
+234 FYCKSGDEMRAILGN
-249 EEMKGLFPYA
+249 FPGA
-259 WEAVENTQRIADR
+259 IENTRVIADR
-272 CNVEIEFGVTK
+272 CNVELTFGEHK
-283 LPKYD
+283 LPSFD
-288 VPEGYDSWSYLN
+288 VPEGETAASYLR
-300 KLCNDGLAERYGDG
+300 KLCEKALPERYAVVTDK
-314 DQPAGETGQTLRERL
+314 ERSRM
-329 DYELGVIR
+329 DYELGVIDK
-337 RMGYVDYFLIV
+337 MGFSDYFLIV
-348 WDFIN
+348 MDFIH
-353 YAKEHGIP
+353 YAKSHGIP
-361 VGPGRGSAAGSI
+361 IGPGRGSAAGSI
-373 VAYCLKI
+373 VSYLLHI
-380 TNIDPIHYNLLFE
+380 TEVDPLRFDLLFE

-469 GPGVTLKKTME
+469 GPGATLKKTME

-841 IIEARKQGGPFKSLS
+841 IIEARKQGGLFKSLS

-1086 EVSQRLAGLFQKHHV
+1086 EVSQRLAGLFQKHHG